1 MSVNKRQLIYWLPSS
16 GTVSTAVKNPS
27 SNATGISN
35 LSQTFFYQLH
45 GAPKTKKEFQWKCNY
60 WSAQANVLMMNL
72 SGRVQ
77 ICRRACSNK
86 CCGIKSGK
94 REREREVKKDFSK
107 SNIEVNLIT
116 QWCCRFSF
124 VHSKQLYLFQ
134 CTYRNGILPNST
146 IPLCNS
152 TNRSTMLLDPY
163 LSALQHVFLPVLS
176 HLTIDE
182 LTT

>member
-1 MSVNKRQLIYWLPSS
+1 
-16 GTVSTAVKNPS
+16 
-27 SNATGISN
+27 
-35 LSQTFFYQLH
+35 
-45 GAPKTKKEFQWKCNY
+45 
-60 WSAQANVLMMNL
+60 MNL

-182 LTT
+182 LTTQSKQSWGYVDSSFMFCLGFSLLTQRASSLSSSHYLFFQLAINGLFFIKRESC

>member
-1 MSVNKRQLIYWLPSS
+1 MALLALLSRTQVRTQLESPIYLKHF
-16 GTVSTAVKNPS
+16 STNCMAHQKPKKS
-27 SNATGISN
+27 SNENVTIDRHKLMSWWWIWVGGFKYAVVLALIN
-35 LSQTFFYQLH
+35 VVALSQ
-45 GAPKTKKEFQWKCNY
+45 G
-60 WSAQANVLMMNL
+60 
-72 SGRVQ
+72 
-77 ICRRACSNK
+77 
-86 CCGIKSGK
+86 